1 MKRKLLTILSLVLAA
16 STFAQVPN
24 YVPTNGLVG
33 WWPFNGNAV
42 DESVNTNDGTVN
54 GATLTTDRFGNA
66 NSAYSFD
73 GVNDFIQVSHS
84 NSLTFSQN
92 EISISIWLYVLNWP
106 QALENYFIC
115 KQLNIGNDQI
125 GLHCYLYDGG
135 TTTYPKYVALRYR
148 NGINSAWTSPAYV
161 DQSLTTGNWYN
172 FIITHDNNSDK
183 VYFNGNLVDSELSLN
198 IGGTNTGNLFFGCFH
213 NLTAHYNGKLDDI
226 GIWNRALTNC
236 EIIDLYN
243 AQLNS
248 FTTNAGPDAS
258 ITCTSNQNGVAI
270 GAAAASG
277 VTYAWSPATG
287 LSSTTA
293 ANPTANPSTTTTYT
307 VTATKTGNGCTAT
320 DQVTVTVNNTVPAA
334 NAGSDITKTCVTN
347 PTGAGIGMTP
357 VAGINYSWTPAT
369 GLSATNVANPAA
381 NPSTTATYTLTATN
395 PTNGCS
401 TSDAMVF
408 TVNTTPP
415 VANAG
420 SDFTKTCTQNVS
432 GGPVGA
438 ASVVG
443 ITYTWAPSIGLS
455 SATVSNPTA
464 NPSSSTTYTL
474 TATNPVNG
482 CVAIDAVQ
490 VNVNTSVPVAN
501 AGNDLSVTCVT
512 NPNGGSIGSAAVPGA
527 SYSWSPATGL
537 SATNVANPT
546 ALPSTTITYTL
557 TATDNTSGCTAVDNT
572 LVSVNTSVPVAN
584 AGADVLIDCITNPNG
599 AILGAQASSGV
610 TYSWSPS
617 GGLNDASI
625 SNPSANPA
633 SSTVY
638 TLTATDFA
646 SGCSAT
652 DQVQV
657 NVNNATPAVNAGPD
671 RTICKGDTTILTAS
685 GAVSYVWNNNVVDGQ
700 LFVPTATA
708 TYTVTGTDANGCQG
722 TDNVVITVNDHT
734 FSTQTQTALDSYTWP
749 VNGQTYTQS
758 GMYADTLTNAAG
770 CDSVVTLNLTLSFTG
785 IETLHLNGN
794 KKLLKITD
802 LNGKE
807 TPYRKSTV
815 LLFVYEDGTVERI
828 YEVD

>member
-1 MKRKLLTILSLVLAA
+1 MKKKLLTLLSLALA
-16 STFAQVPN
+16 TCNFAQVPN

-73 GVNDFIQVSHS
+73 GNDFITVPHNNGFNMQQATWNVWVKKTSSTSGNGMYIFGKRDNAQHHVTFCAGNTGGMQLGWASAQAIGINGGNIIASWHMLTITYDQTIS
-84 NSLTFSQN
+84 NSNVSFYFDGILQGISTIQTFSF
-92 EISISIWLYVLNWP
+92 LNGDLRFGIEVNNAFW
-106 QALENYFIC
+106 QAFV
-115 KQLNIGNDQI
+115 GQI
-125 GLHCYLYDGG
+125 DD
-135 TTTYPKYVALRYR
+135 AL
-148 NGINSAWTSPAYV
+148 I
-161 DQSLTTGNWYN
+161 
-172 FIITHDNNSDK
+172 
-183 VYFNGNLVDSELSLN
+183 FNRV
-198 IGGTNTGNLFFGCFH
+198 
-213 NLTAHYNGKLDDI
+213 
-226 GIWNRALTNC
+226 LTNC
-236 EIIDLYN
+236 EILDLYN
-243 AQLNS
+243 SQLNS
-248 FTTNAGPDAS
+248 FTTNAGADAS

-277 VTYAWSPATG
+277 TTYSWSPATG

-293 ANPTANPSTTTTYT
+293 ANPTANPSTTSTYT

-320 DQVTVTVNNTVPAA
+320 DQVTVTVNNTVPVA
-334 NAGSDITKTCVTN
+334 NAGADITKTCVNN
-347 PTGAGIGMTP
+347 PSGASIGMTP

-395 PTNGCS
+395 PTNGC
-401 TSDAMVF
+401 TASDAMVF

-438 ASVVG
+438 ASVGG
-443 ITYTWAPSIGLS
+443 ITYAWAPSTGLS

-482 CVAIDAVQ
+482 CVATDAVQ
-490 VNVNTSVPVAN
+490 VNVNTSAPLAN

-512 NPNGGSIGSAAVPGA
+512 NPNGGSIGSSAVTGVT
-527 SYSWSPATGL
+527 YSWSPASGL

-546 ALPSTTITYTL
+546 ALPTSTTTYTL
-557 TATDNTSGCTAVDNT
+557 TATDNTSGCTATDNT
-572 LVSVNTSVPVAN
+572 LVSVNTTVPAAN

-599 AILGAQASSGV
+599 AALGAQASAGIS
-610 TYSWSPS
+610 YSWSPAA
-617 GGLNDASI
+617 GLNDASI

-633 SSTVY
+633 SSTTY
-638 TLTATDFA
+638 TVTATDAA
-646 SGCSAT
+646 SGCTAT
-652 DQVQV
+652 DQVLV

-700 LFVPTATA
+700 LFVPNAT
-708 TYTVTGTDANGCQG
+708 TEYTVTGTDANGCQG

-749 VNGQTYTQS
+749 INGQTYTQS
-758 GMYADTLTNAAG
+758 GTYTDTLANAAG
-770 CDSVVTLNLTLSFTG
+770 CDSVITLDLSMSFIG
-785 IETLHLNGN
+785 IETLNLNNN

-807 TPYRKSTV
+807 TPYRKNTV
-815 LLFVYEDGTVERI
+815 LLFVYEDGTIERI
-828 YEVD
+828 YELD